1 MAGDDGAVGADVIP
15 DRRDFS
21 RAFRVVARE
30 INEGRDTLTAGT
42 AVWLSGENMNYVK
55 FRIILAVFAE
65 RGIFGVEEPMRD
77 SFRVTALPTDG
88 KVDLEGSPLLRRLRA
103 CVVAREDHHKD
114 NTRNE

>member
-1 MAGDDGAVGADVIP
+1 MAGDDSSVGADVIP
-15 DRRDFS
+15 DRRDFA

-103 CVVAREDHHKD
+103 CAVAREDHHKD